1 VRVLIKVIKL
11 CKKKKEKR
19 NYVKQDAEM
28 EKEKQQRIF
37 TGRAYHR
44 YCYYGYTW

>member
-1 VRVLIKVIKL
+1 
-11 CKKKKEKR
+11 
-19 NYVKQDAEM
+19 M

-44 YCYYGYTW
+44 YCYHGYLVGILAPQFIQYVENQEQSTD